1 MVCAQRDRQK
11 HQRRRVIDD
20 YPLGNFARGGR
31 ETKQGYRP
39 MTKKTKTEALAFALR
54 LSITA
59 ETKERSKQALEIAE
73 QLAAG
78 MTAEEV
84 EASKQMAAV

>member
-1 MVCAQRDRQK
+1 
-11 HQRRRVIDD
+11 
-20 YPLGNFARGGR
+20 
-31 ETKQGYRP
+31 